1 MTNNALTLRR
11 IVKAR
16 RAMMNA
22 RNTKFQAFWAN
33 VAEALQK
40 THG

>member
-1 MTNNALTLRR
+1 MTNDALTLRR

-22 RNTKFQAFWAN
+22 CNPKFQAYWAQ
-33 VAEALQK
+33 VVRALQK
-40 THG
+40 T